1 MSDIPD
7 LAPPVALLAAC
18 AAGETR
24 LTGAGRLRIKESDRL
39 RSIAQTLRALGIEA
53 AEGEDSLTVRG
64 GTLTGG
70 LVSSHNDHRIAMLA
84 AIAAGVCRG
93 PITLRGAETVKKSYP
108 RFWTDYRKMTKE
120 VER

>member
-1 MSDIPD
+1 MR
-7 LAPPVALLAAC
+7 AA
-18 AAGETR
+18 
-24 LTGAGRLRIKESDRL
+24 RLRIKESDRL

-53 AEGEDSLTVRG
+53 AEGEDTLTVCG

-84 AIAAGVCRG
+84 AIAAVVCRG
-93 PITLRGAETVKKSYP
+93 PITLRGAEAVKKSYP

>member
-1 MSDIPD
+1 MCEQLSQSVRIPFF
-7 LAPPVALLAAC
+7 ALL
-18 AAGETR
+18 
-24 LTGAGRLRIKESDRL
+24 
-39 RSIAQTLRALGIEA
+39 
-53 AEGEDSLTVRG
+53 TVCG
-64 GTLTGG
+64 GTLTVG

-93 PITLRGAETVKKSYP
+93 PITLRGAEAVKKSYP